1 MKNIFSF
8 LLMLA
13 FIPLIQSCNKD
24 KGTIEVTYNK
34 ATALYTNLDD
44 LRSAPIHGTSRSI
57 DNPGKI
63 FIDNSLLL
71 IGEELEG
78 IHVFD
83 NSNPSNPVNSG
94 FINIPYA
101 KEFYVEN
108 NILYVESHYD
118 FMKIDISTPTAPV
131 LLSRV
136 ENAFG
141 DFMLNDQGQ
150 VLVGFKNEIVTEKFE
165 VGSREM
171 EILENSS
178 VLYYDYAN
186 NLIPNSVVPSSF
198 TGNSN
203 SANGTINRIA
213 LLNNHVFVIGASKLY
228 NFDNTGSSMNFV
240 EEKFISSDLETIY
253 PQNDKLY
260 IGTRFSMIVVD
271 ATNPSAVQEQGS
283 YWHPTSCD
291 PVLPMGNLAYLTL
304 RTGDFSGCAGDENAL
319 HVVDITNPSNPT
331 AMNVI
336 PMNSPYGMTMISNY
350 LFVAEG
356 TNGLKIFDATDPVNL
371 VQVHSDNSVVAYDMM
386 AHPTN
391 PNILLTT
398 GENGLSQY
406 SIDFL
411 NLDLSMLSSVNY

>member
-94 FINIPYA
+94 FITIPYA

-213 LLNNHVFVIGASKLY
+213 LLNNHVFVIGAK
-228 NFDNTGSSMNFV
+228 T
-240 EEKFISSDLETIY
+240 
-253 PQNDKLY
+253 
-260 IGTRFSMIVVD
+260 
-271 ATNPSAVQEQGS
+271 
-283 YWHPTSCD
+283 
-291 PVLPMGNLAYLTL
+291 
-304 RTGDFSGCAGDENAL
+304 
-319 HVVDITNPSNPT
+319 
-331 AMNVI
+331 
-336 PMNSPYGMTMISNY
+336 
-350 LFVAEG
+350 
-356 TNGLKIFDATDPVNL
+356 
-371 VQVHSDNSVVAYDMM
+371 
-386 AHPTN
+386 
-391 PNILLTT
+391 
-398 GENGLSQY
+398 
-406 SIDFL
+406 
-411 NLDLSMLSSVNY
+411 